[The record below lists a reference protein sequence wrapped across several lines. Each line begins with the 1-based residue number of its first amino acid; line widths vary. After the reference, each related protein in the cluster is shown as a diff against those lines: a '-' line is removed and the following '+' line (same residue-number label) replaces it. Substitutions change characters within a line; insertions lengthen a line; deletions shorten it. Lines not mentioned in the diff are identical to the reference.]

1 MGKGDKK
8 TARGKIIMGSY
19 GVTRKKN
26 KKNAKIRVTEKP
38 QEIKKPTISV
48 EKEKVVV
55 EPIVKV
61 VDTPIEVK
69 KPVNIEIEKA
79 EKPKKETVKK
89 EKIKETPV
97 AEEKKATKKTVSKN
111 KEE

>member
-26 KKNAKIRVTEKP
+26 KKISTVKGSEKP
-38 QEIKKPTISV
+38 KEVKKPVISV
-48 EKEKVVV
+48 EKENIVV
-55 EPIVKV
+55 EPIAKI
-61 VDTPIEVK
+61 VDTPKEVK
-69 KPVNIEIEKA
+69 KTVNEEVEKS

-89 EKIKETPV
+89 EKVKEVPV
-97 AEEKKATKKTVSKN
+97 AEEKKTTKKPSPKK